1 MLTSEIIAY
10 GRSLA
15 NIPSTNF
22 FTDADALRAVNASWK
37 DIYSVL
43 TLEDDDYFVTSV
55 TTSTGALTPYSGR
68 ENTFTYALPADFFRL
83 RLVQYQDGSD
93 WKSLQKMTLA
103 EFGNW
108 QNTPA
113 YIMKG
118 TNLVICDETSRTY
131 EIWYYPAPVPITLT
145 PDFDVKYPF
154 EVIPEIIAYQVA
166 IEIERK
172 SKQPPGTIQ
181 MMEARRNELFTSFR
195 KQVRRDDFNNIRV
208 TNVYQSG
215 GMWR

>member
-1 MLTSEIIAY
+1 M
-10 GRSLA
+10 A

-43 TLEDDDYFVTSV
+43 MLEDDDYFVTSV
-55 TTSTGALTPYSGR
+55 QTNTGALTPYTGR
-68 ENTFTYALPADFFRL
+68 ENTYQYALPAGFFRL
-83 RLVQYQDGSD
+83 RLVQYQDGSN
-93 WKSLQKMTLA
+93 WKPLQKMTLA
-103 EFGNW
+103 DFGNW

-113 YIMKG
+113 YILKG
-118 TNLVICDETSRTY
+118 TNLIICDSSSRTY
-131 EIWYYPAPVPITLT
+131 EIWYYPAPVPLTLS
-145 PDFDVKYPF
+145 PDFDLTYPQ

-166 IEIERK
+166 VEIERK
-172 SKQPPGTIQ
+172 GKVPSLPQ
-181 MMEARRNELFTSFR
+181 MEARRNELFMSFK

-208 TNVYQSG
+208 TNTFEAG